1 MALTGP
7 HGNKLEVHLYRVA
20 LISSELLGSFSIDP
34 VLLQEETQTK
44 LTLGIELGH
53 TSEREKN

>member
-34 VLLQEETQTK
+34 VLLQETQTK